1 MKEGSYYRKTA
12 AKLGQ
17 YVEEV
22 VVSLLQQ
29 GNGFIDTR
37 KIWGILSLDKKYT
50 DVQINEACRKAL
62 SVKAYG
68 YRSILALLQLEVE
81 MQAEQKTGKYVLPQN
96 IKTYKFTRP
105 IEEYQQLLIPGG
117 EDEHRDSEQ
126 SI

>member
-1 MKEGSYYRKTA
+1 MLPIFRNCHTSKTCFQPA
-12 AKLGQ
+12 SRG
-17 YVEEV
+17 YPCI
-22 VVSLLQQ
+22 
-29 GNGFIDTR
+29 GFVCDEIGHYSST
-37 KIWGILSLDKKYT
+37 G
-50 DVQINEACRKAL
+50 
-62 SVKAYG
+62 VKADVDIFNSIKKAYN